1 MEEYR
6 ALPPETGLPE
16 EYSAPAPEIYPPP
29 EEGTVGTSTD
39 DSSERRRREI
49 KAQKRTKV
57 PLLIALAGAVLWS
70 VFPVSAP
77 KSEATGVPS
86 TEAAVV
92 SPTEATIKPSAETS
106 AAVSVTEPSQP
117 SSTET
122 APIVLTDAE
131 RLVAVGTWK
140 NDAESEWVHFSADG
154 TGWWYDGTFFGRMVW
169 KENADG
175 SVSYAAGIAYL
186 SPELQW
192 ADDAHTPERDGDCLH
207 SAESSGSIALLADED
222 RFTCPGLR
230 FGEGTYL
237 PDASPIDASLMDGL
251 CGKTAA
257 ELLSDT
263 SWHMEETSNLGI
275 PVAPSL
281 EGGKSELYT
290 DLVYVQSMDFSAG
303 TIRFI
308 TRDGGLLW
316 NEDWTQTGDAL
327 FADAAQALER
337 PIILEDGEERA
348 KATIDVGIETTF
360 GFLSDVRP
368 GDTEYNNMH
377 FLWGRQIGP
386 DPTELYLLI
395 TGDGIRLGIACIDL
409 FPDNYTLLTAD

>member
-70 VFPVSAP
+70 VLPVSAP
-77 KSEATGVPS
+77 KPEATGVPS

-186 SPELQW
+186 SPELRW
-192 ADDAHTPERDGDCLH
+192 NDENMPENVGDCLQNAK
-207 SAESSGSIALLADED
+207 SQGGIALLSDED

-230 FGEGTYL
+230 FGAGTYL
-237 PDASPIDASLMDGL
+237 PDAASIDASVMDGL

-257 ELLSDT
+257 ELLSGT
-263 SWHMEETSNLGI
+263 TWQMEETSALGI

-281 EGGKSELYT
+281 ERGKSELYT
-290 DLVYVQSMDFSAG
+290 DLVYIQRLNFSEG
-303 TIRFI
+303 TIRFA

-316 NEDWTQTGDAL
+316 NEDWTQTGETL
-327 FADAAQALER
+327 FADAAQTLEC
-337 PIILEDGEERA
+337 PITLEDGEERA
-348 KATIDVGIETTF
+348 NATFDLGIETTF
-360 GFLSDVRP
+360 GFLTDMHP

-386 DPTELYLLI
+386 HPTDVYLLI
-395 TGDGIRLGIACIDL
+395 TGDGLRLGIACIDL
-409 FPDNYTLLTAD
+409 FADNYTLLALD